1 MMIHNIHNTDMA
13 TMEAMSKEEKCEHL
27 EIEPIDY
34 AKITSLPP
42 HLKDMQVA
50 PKKESFPTTL
60 PMTSIPPITA
70 SVTVAPP
77 LIPPTR
83 KNPGK
88 LLPFKQLGPGYESVV
103 KLVGTEVLLK
113 PYANG
118 TYQILGTFAPHL
130 QSLFRPLNEKEERA
144 VKESGIV
151 CVK

>member
-1 MMIHNIHNTDMA
+1 
-13 TMEAMSKEEKCEHL
+13 METISKEEKGEHL

-34 AKITSLPP
+34 AKITSLPS

-60 PMTSIPPITA
+60 PMSSIPPITA
-70 SVTVAPP
+70 PVMVAPTP
-77 LIPPTR
+77 KPPSK

-88 LLPFKQLGPGYESVV
+88 LLPFKQLGPGYENVV

-118 TYQILGTFAPHL
+118 TYQILGSFAPHL
-130 QSLFRPLNEKEERA
+130 QSLFRPLNEREEHA
-144 VKESGIV
+144 IKESGVI